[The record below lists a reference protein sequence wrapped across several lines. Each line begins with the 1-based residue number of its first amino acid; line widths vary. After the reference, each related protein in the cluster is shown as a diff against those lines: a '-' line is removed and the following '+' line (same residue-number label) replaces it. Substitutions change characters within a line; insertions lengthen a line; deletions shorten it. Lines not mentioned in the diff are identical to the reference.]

1 MLNKKDFL
9 KIIAEKNKIT
19 LSLAEQV
26 YNSIFEEIKKEV
38 KKDKVSVFGFGTFT
52 FSVVATKERTG
63 RNPQTG
69 KEIKIKAS
77 KKVKFTPSAT
87 FKEEVKKK

>member
-9 KIIAEKNKIT
+9 KIIAEKNNIT

-38 KKDKVSVFGFGTFT
+38 KKDKVSVFGFGTF
-52 FSVVATKERTG
+52 SVVAIKERTG